1 MEVDKKLFGKRLKTL
16 RLEIGM
22 TLEEFG
28 TKVVN
33 SNKSVV
39 SKWENGISL
48 PNPERLKII
57 AEFFDTTVEELL
69 EPNPIFKNRIKKLRK
84 EQNLTLED
92 LSEELDIRLDLLN
105 MYEKGNTHPQLG
117 LIKEIANYFNVS
129 FNYLIFQSDV
139 RDYPVKSMSD
149 IIKVLD
155 LLQKEII
162 SVDDISDSTI
172 IVISY
177 FYYKNVELFLEN
189 EQYKKYIDTINFLSS
204 HVISEHKMLEVYKTI
219 RMKENITL
227 ETINEKLLDTLE
239 YSGASAKQVLEFM
252 KQSERIDYEEIDKII
267 GYMKTLPDAKTEED

>member
-84 EQNLTLED
+84 EQNLTLDD

-155 LLQKEII
+155 LLQKETI

-219 RMKENITL
+219 RMKENKTL